1 MSNTTSTDMAFKVQ
15 DYGQDTH
22 VLPQYGMR
30 YPNGDIIWV
39 QARTHHGHT
48 VRFAGLAEDNP
59 NSMATWDEGLMR
71 AAEAAKIDATEYS
84 EGHQLVKRTVIV
96 AVTEAEDVK

>member
-1 MSNTTSTDMAFKVQ
+1 MSKTTTTDLAFKVQ

-48 VRFAGLAEDNP
+48 VSFAKLAKDHAY
-59 NSMATWDEGLMR
+59 SMEAWDEGLR
-71 AAEAAKIDATEYS
+71 AAAKAAKIDAAEYA